1 MIVRQQE
8 RRPRMINPEYYKF
21 PQREQPRRELTDEER
36 RQAAETLEYLESL
49 PWRPH
54 GMEW

>member
-1 MIVRQQE
+1 MID
-8 RRPRMINPEYYKF
+8 PEFYKF
-21 PQREQPRRELTDEER
+21 PHREQPRREPTEEER